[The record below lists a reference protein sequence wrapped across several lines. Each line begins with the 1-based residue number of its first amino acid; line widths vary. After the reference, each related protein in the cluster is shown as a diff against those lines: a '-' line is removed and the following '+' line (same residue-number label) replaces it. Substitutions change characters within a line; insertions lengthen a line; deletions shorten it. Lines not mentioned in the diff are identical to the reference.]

1 VASRFP
7 PRSRF
12 CDLAA
17 FSPVVPSSDGARAL
31 SDRVPVSLRSAS
43 PRLLGGVVSSL
54 LFVPRVPS
62 AGERSVVPP
71 RVLGVSRALP
81 DGVAC
86 GLRPAVACGFGDL
99 PGEAVPIG
107 DLVAAGGGVPAG
119 EGAPAPGL
127 VVAPALAPAPV
138 AAPVVV
144 VAAPVVVVEV
154 PPETPTPTA
163 APGLTP

>member
-43 PRLLGGVVSSL
+43 LRLLGGVVSSL

-71 RVLGVSRALP
+71 RVLGVSRALS

-163 APGLTP
+163 APWLTP

>member
-1 VASRFP
+1 M
-7 PRSRF
+7 
-12 CDLAA
+12 
-17 FSPVVPSSDGARAL
+17 PSSDGARAL

-86 GLRPAVACGFGDL
+86 GLRPAVACGLGDR

-119 EGAPAPGL
+119 EGVPAPGL

-138 AAPVVV
+138 AV

>member
-1 VASRFP
+1 M
-7 PRSRF
+7 
-12 CDLAA
+12 
-17 FSPVVPSSDGARAL
+17 VPSSDGARAL
-31 SDRVPVSLRSAS
+31 SDRVPVSLRSVS

-71 RVLGVSRALP
+71 RVLGVSCVLP

-86 GLRPAVACGFGDL
+86 GLRPGVACGFGDA
-99 PGEAVPIG
+99 PGEAVPLG
-107 DLVAAGGGVPAG
+107 DFVAAGCGLSAG
-119 EGAPAPGL
+119 EGPLAPGL
-127 VVAPALAPAPV
+127 VVALALTPAPV

-144 VAAPVVVVEV
+144 VAAPVVVEA

-163 APGLTP
+163 DPGLTP

>member
-1 VASRFP
+1 VASCFP
-7 PRSRF
+7 DRSRWR
-12 CDLAA
+12 DPVSRSPGLAA
-17 FSPVVPSSDGARAL
+17 SDGARSM
-31 SDRVPVSLRSAS
+31 SDRDPVS
-43 PRLLGGVVSSL
+43 PRPLGGVVSSL

-119 EGAPAPGL
+119 VGAPAPGL